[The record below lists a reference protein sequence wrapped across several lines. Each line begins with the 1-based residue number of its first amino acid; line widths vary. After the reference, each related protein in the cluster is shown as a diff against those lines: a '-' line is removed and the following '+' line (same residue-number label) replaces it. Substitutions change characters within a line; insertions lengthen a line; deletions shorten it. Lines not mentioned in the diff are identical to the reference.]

1 MDIGMDSVFTS
12 PPTPIVDER
21 AYSPVSAAGDEGIHK
36 LLNDEIKTTSHGFVF
51 THTPLP
57 RDNTPGLAGRK
68 RPMEEP
74 RTSGSDVDRVL
85 DAMAAM
91 ERRFSTE
98 VSSLREEVKSLQHS
112 VEQLCNQTE
121 QNSGEARI
129 FTEHVQ
135 LDIVKG
141 VNHLSGL
148 IQLRQEKIHKA
159 SFILQDLL

>member
-1 MDIGMDSVFTS
+1 
-12 PPTPIVDER
+12 
-21 AYSPVSAAGDEGIHK
+21 
-36 LLNDEIKTTSHGFVF
+36 
-51 THTPLP
+51 
-57 RDNTPGLAGRK
+57 
-68 RPMEEP
+68 
-74 RTSGSDVDRVL
+74 
-85 DAMAAM
+85 MAAM
-91 ERRFSTE
+91 ERRFSTK
-98 VSSLREEVKSLQHS
+98 VSLLREEVKSLQHS